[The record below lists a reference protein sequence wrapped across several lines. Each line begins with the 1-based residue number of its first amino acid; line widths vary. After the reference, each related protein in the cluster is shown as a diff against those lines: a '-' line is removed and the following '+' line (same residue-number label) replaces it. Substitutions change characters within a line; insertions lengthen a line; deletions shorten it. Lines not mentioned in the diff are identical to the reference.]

1 MKKINLPIR
10 ARNSENFSKNE
21 EKFVVVTENGNLL
34 SVKEYKNYEELNKA
48 FPEGLANN
56 QKLYTDF
63 ESPEIKKFY
72 N

>member
-34 SVKEYKNYEELNKA
+34 SVKEYKNYEELIKA
-48 FPEGLANN
+48 FPEGL
-56 QKLYTDF
+56 
-63 ESPEIKKFY
+63 SPEERVEFILG
-72 N
+72 